1 MPPSRGQVT
10 TPDKIFKES
19 SVPTIPC
26 KIYDNVEEG
35 DDYDSDEDIYSQPSL
50 PCTASPGFRDALD
63 SDMGRKRPAS
73 ASEDDGALV
82 KTKRTKFYST
92 STTIPKPSLC
102 PILPQAIWAEIFCFL
117 HPADLARQ
125 RRTCELFQKTLE
137 DESIWRRSRKC
148 YLPDHPRP
156 VFGLT
161 EWDMLSIM
169 WGKGCMLCEDGS
181 NRRVGNTRPTSIKD
195 SATIYWQFRVRCC
208 KGCLGENTTK
218 VREKTTMSLAA
229 CLLTL
234 VSSTSTGIHPSV
246 ACFIYGCTIA
256 CFAIWHR

>member
-1 MPPSRGQVT
+1 MPPFSGQVT
-10 TPDKIFKES
+10 TPDKILKES
-19 SVPTIPC
+19 SIPTIPC

-35 DDYDSDEDIYSQPSL
+35 DDYDSNEDIYSQPSL
-50 PCTASPGFRDALD
+50 PSTASPGFRELD
-63 SDMGRKRPAS
+63 SEMGRKRPAS
-73 ASEDDGALV
+73 VSEDDGAPV
-82 KTKRTKFYST
+82 GTKRTKLSST
-92 STTIPKPSLC
+92 SKTIPKPSLC

-125 RRTCELFQKTLE
+125 RRACELFQRTLE

-181 NRRVGNTRPTSIKD
+181 NRRVGNTRPTGLKD
-195 SATIYWQFRVRCC
+195 SATTYWQFRVRCC

-218 VREKTTMSLAA
+218 VREKTIMSLAA

-234 VSSTSTGIHPSV
+234 ASSTSTGIRPSI
-246 ACFIYGCTIA
+246 ACLIRSCTIA
-256 CFAIWHR
+256 CLAIWYR